1 MFSEVKD
8 DSVLLAI
15 LIISAQL
22 KNSQEGKT
30 DWPWLD
36 ELLTR
41 LLELVMYVGGQGC
54 SWIDSPV
61 RITLM
66 GVE

>member
-22 KNSQEGKT
+22 KNSQESKT

-36 ELLTR
+36 ELLTH
-41 LLELVMYVGGQGC
+41 LLELVMYVGG
-54 SWIDSPV
+54 
-61 RITLM
+61 
-66 GVE
+66 